1 MELVVYRNDEA
12 FGTAWAEEEGTQ
24 LHFRARCPFLPG
36 IYRLYIREG
45 NGETLPLGVLLPEDG
60 MLTLHRT
67 VRRPRNA
74 PPGLDFFQYGILCEG
89 DTQPDPIS
97 VSCTNGQEEPEKDAP
112 YARLDRWLETS
123 RPESFTEDE
132 VLRKTLAGAQGVL
145 YRYRGGCVELAVPAS
160 DHAHLA
166 PVLLF
171 TRAETLRG
179 GTYFVLKLSAEGMPR
194 RADEPSTN

>member
-1 MELVVYRNDEA
+1 MGGGRRCAVAFPREVSVPAGNLPTVY
-12 FGTAWAEEEGTQ
+12 
-24 LHFRARCPFLPG
+24 PG
-36 IYRLYIREG
+36 GKWRDAAVGRFAAG
-45 NGETLPLGVLLPEDG
+45 
-60 MLTLHRT
+60 
-67 VRRPRNA
+67 RRHVDVTPYSP

-89 DTQPDPIS
+89 DTLPDPIS
-97 VSCTNGQEEPEKDAP
+97 VSRTNEQEEPEKDAP

-132 VLRKTLAGAQGVL
+132 VLRKTLTGAQGVL

-194 RADEPSTN
+194 RADEPSTD